1 MSAVISPPK
10 REATTLADLVEQL
23 GNIPLSRIRTN
34 PPLGT
39 ADMKDMI
46 RVEDSEEQC
55 CELID
60 GVLVEKAMGYL
71 ESMLAGVILTALN
84 NFVRPQNLGI
94 VLGADGTLNILPRQV
109 RIPDVSF
116 IAWERFP
123 DGKPPQVPVPSIA
136 PDLAVEVLS
145 PGNTT
150 GEMQR
155 KLRDYFQAG
164 VRLVW
169 YADLK
174 SRTVT
179 VYTGVDQSLVLT
191 VENTLDG
198 GDVLPGFELPLVEL
212 FGEAEAD

>member
-1 MSAVISPPK
+1 MAG
-10 REATTLADLVEQL
+10 LVEQL
-23 GNIPLSRIRTN
+23 GNIALSRIRTN

-39 ADMKDMI
+39 ADMEDVI
-46 RVEDSEEQC
+46 RAEGGVGQC

-60 GVLVEKAMGYL
+60 GVLVKKAMGYL

-116 IAWERFP
+116 IGWERFP
-123 DGKPPQVPVPSIA
+123 NGRPLQVAIPSIA
-136 PDLAVEVLS
+136 PDLAVEVIS
-145 PGNTT
+145 PGNTA

-155 KLRDYFQAG
+155 RLRDYFEAG

-169 YADLK
+169 YVDPK
-174 SRTVT
+174 SRSVT
-179 VYTGVDQSLVLT
+179 VYAGVDQSTVLSA
-191 VENTLDG
+191 ENTLDG

-212 FGEAEAD
+212 FGKIEAD

>member
-1 MSAVISPPK
+1 MSAVILPPEK
-10 REATTLADLVEQL
+10 ETATLADLVEQL
-23 GNIPLSRIRTN
+23 GNIALSRIRTN

-39 ADMKDMI
+39 ADVEDVI
-46 RVEDSEEQC
+46 RVEDSGEQC
-55 CELID
+55 CELVD

-109 RIPDVSF
+109 RVPDVSF
-116 IAWERFP
+116 IGWERFP
-123 DGKPPQVPVPSIA
+123 DGRPPQVAIPSIA
-136 PDLAVEVLS
+136 PDLAAEVIS

-155 KLRDYFQAG
+155 KLRDYFDAG

-169 YADLK
+169 YVDPK

-179 VYTGVDQSLVLT
+179 VYTSVDQSSVLT
-191 VENTLDG
+191 VEDTLDG
-198 GDVLPGFELPLVEL
+198 GDVLPGFELPLVDL
-212 FGEAEAD
+212 FGSVEVT